1 MFPPNFD
8 YYRAASVDD
17 AISLLQQHDGAKLLA
32 GGHSLLPILKLRLV
46 APSALIDI
54 GRIAELKG
62 ITVHDGSVRIG
73 ALTPHVV
80 IAKSPLVPKALS
92 QAAGVVG
99 DPAVRNRGT
108 VGGSVAHADP
118 AADLPTVLLALGAT
132 FHVAGAGNGRT
143 RTRAVPASE
152 FFTGLFTT
160 DLGQD
165 EILTAVEVPQERAGT
180 GSAYAKL
187 ANPASRYALV
197 GAAAA
202 LAVNDGTCTVA
213 SVAIGGLTPCTV
225 KAPSVAAALVGRT
238 LSADVIAAAAAA
250 VADDLGDDIL
260 GDMHAGVAYR
270 RQMAPVFVGH
280 ALTQAA
286 ERAADVGQP

>member
-1 MFPPNFD
+1 MYPPKFD
-8 YYRAASVDD
+8 YYRAASVDE
-17 AISLLQQHDGAKLLA
+17 ALSLLQQHDGSKLLA

-62 ITVHDGSVRIG
+62 ITVQDGSVRIG
-73 ALTPHVV
+73 ALTPHVA
-80 IAKSPLVPKALS
+80 IEKSALVPRALA

-99 DPAVRNRGT
+99 DPMVRNRGT
-108 VGGSVAHADP
+108 VAGSVAHADP

-132 FHVAGAGNGRT
+132 FHIAGAGNGQT
-143 RTRAVPASE
+143 RTRVVHASD

-160 DLGQD
+160 ALGKD
-165 EILTAVEVPQERAGT
+165 EILTAVEVPAERAGT

-187 ANPASRYALV
+187 SNPASRYAMV

-202 LAVNDGTCTVA
+202 LTMNGGTCTVA
-213 SVAIGGLTPCTV
+213 SIAIGGLTPWTV
-225 KAPSVAAALVGRT
+225 KTPSVAAALVGRT

-260 GDMHAGVAYR
+260 SDVHGSVAYR
-270 RQMAPVFVGH
+270 RQMAPVFVGQ

>member
-8 YYRAASVDD
+8 YYRAASVDE

-46 APSALIDI
+46 APQRAD
-54 GRIAELKG
+54 RHWTYRRAEG
-62 ITVHDGSVRIG
+62 YHGARWQRAHRRVDAACRDCEVAAGSQG
-73 ALTPHVV
+73 ALPGCRCRRRPGG
-80 IAKSPLVPKALS
+80 ARSRDRGRQRCARRSRGGFADGL
-92 QAAGVVG
+92 AGVGRHLSCCRCGQRTDRARV
-99 DPAVRNRGT
+99 V
-108 VGGSVAHADP
+108 
-118 AADLPTVLLALGAT
+118 PT
-132 FHVAGAGNGRT
+132 
-143 RTRAVPASE
+143 SE

-238 LSADVIAAAAAA
+238 LSADVIAAAATA

-260 GDMHAGVAYR
+260 GDMHASVAYR